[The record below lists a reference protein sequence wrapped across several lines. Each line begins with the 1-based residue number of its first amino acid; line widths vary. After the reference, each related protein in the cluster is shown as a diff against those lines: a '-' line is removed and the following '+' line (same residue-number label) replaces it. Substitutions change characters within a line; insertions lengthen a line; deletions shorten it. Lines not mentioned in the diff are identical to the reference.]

1 MNWPRLSVPSPSL
14 LPLAERKPARS
25 LFSRALAERQART
38 GLALTLCVA
47 LFVLAA
53 PWFAGHEPT
62 ALVGP
67 IYGDAAAGAP
77 LGFDYLG
84 HDVWSR
90 VATGGASVVLMS
102 LAVAS
107 LAWVVGTVIGLFAGY
122 SRRAGDTLVVWCA
135 DAFHAFPNLILVLL
149 VVSMLGR
156 ERWLIVLTAASAMV
170 PGVVRL
176 ARGLTLGVA
185 RREFVEAA
193 EMMGYSRW
201 RIRLFEILPNI
212 LTPLLVHLGTML
224 SWSVGILS
232 GLAFLGYG
240 VAPPAPDWGLMINEN
255 RAGLQVQP
263 WGVLAPTV
271 LIAMLALG
279 ANLLAES
286 VGRVAARIEER

>member
-1 MNWPRLSVPSPSL
+1 MNQLW
-14 LPLAERKPARS
+14 RK
-25 LFSRALAERQART
+25 ALHERQART
-38 GLALTLCVA
+38 GLALLLLVVS
-47 LFVLAA
+47 FVFIA
-53 PWFAGHEPT
+53 PWFATHEPT
-62 ALVGP
+62 ALKGA
-67 IYGDAAAGAP
+67 IYGEPLSGSP

-107 LAWVVGTVIGLFAGY
+107 LAWIVGTAIGLFAGY
-122 SRRAGDTLVVWCA
+122 SRRAGDSIVVWCA

-176 ARGLTLGVA
+176 ARGLTLDVA

-193 EMMGYSRW
+193 EMLGYSRW
-201 RIRLFEILPNI
+201 RIRFTEILPNI

-240 VAPPAPDWGLMINEN
+240 VAPPSPDWGLMINEN

-263 WGVLAPTV
+263 WGVLAPAL
-271 LIAMLALG
+271 LIALLALG